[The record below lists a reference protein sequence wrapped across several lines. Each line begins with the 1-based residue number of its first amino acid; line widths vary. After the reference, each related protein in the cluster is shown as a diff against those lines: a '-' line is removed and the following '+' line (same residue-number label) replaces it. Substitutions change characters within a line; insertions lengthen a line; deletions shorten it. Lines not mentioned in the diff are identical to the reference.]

1 MEEETKLIIQLLDI
15 GTLLKIKRQCE
26 IYTTY
31 TIDYKQFNDKFGI
44 KTNQKKFGDML
55 EYVNQI
61 LIFKQFEQKESDG
74 IKADNIKSTM
84 GQEPKKKTKK
94 EIEKQ

>member
-26 IYTTY
+26 IYSTY

-74 IKADNIKSTM
+74 IKSDNIKSTM
-84 GQEPKKKTKK
+84 GEEPKKKIKK
-94 EIEKQ
+94 EKSEQ